1 MEMEMMAWDQ
11 QIGTG
16 HRGHAERFRSPR
28 RRLCGPR
35 TGKTGYR
42 HAVLDGHDPHVKR
55 LADAFRKAGR
65 PVVYVAH
72 VLKPDYSDA
81 QFPYW
86 RLPPPPSDNSTFVV
100 EGAWGAQIVDDLRP
114 REGEHLVVRKA
125 SAASR
130 TRRSTQFSATWA

>member
-1 MEMEMMAWDQ
+1 
-11 QIGTG
+11 
-16 HRGHAERFRSPR
+16 
-28 RRLCGPR
+28 
-35 TGKTGYR
+35 
-42 HAVLDGHDPHVKR
+42 VKR

-100 EGAWGAQIVDDLRP
+100 EGTWGAQIVDDLRP
-114 REGEHLVVRKA
+114 REGDIW
-125 SAASR
+125 S
-130 TRRSTQFSATWA
+130 